1 MSDAPVPP
9 HHVDWEP
16 ESEFQS
22 HAHAELPPAEDERV
36 RAPWRHVLMLG
47 VAAFALWF
55 LLYAPTLQHNAQVS
69 PVGTR
74 RTVSLDVTGPVA
86 AVSRALQLSH
96 IVSITGRGNGVA
108 DGGPAGGLTVAGP
121 RPGGQPAGGS
131 RRKSGT
137 KPTQG
142 GTAPT
147 TPTTVPPNPKDP
159 TGANPLR
166 VLIVGDSIGIDLGDA
181 LQPDLA
187 QTGVVSAALDG
198 RVSTGL
204 TRPDY
209 FNWPAELTADLK
221 SQNPQVVV
229 IMIGANDAQDFLG
242 PPDVPYTSP
251 QWNTLYAQ
259 RVAQFMQ
266 IAQSGG
272 ATVVWVGMPPMQ
284 NPGLN
289 AQMSDV
295 NAVVQQQAVKT
306 HPPVT
311 YLSTDRSLGTA
322 QGGYTAFVTNG
333 AGQVVNVRTPDGTHL
348 TPGGGPGGG
357 AAGHRRAADARLQDP
372 LSASLHRSGPGHGP
386 VEGGAARQ
394 DGRDQRQTSGQG

>member
-1 MSDAPVPP
+1 
-9 HHVDWEP
+9 
-16 ESEFQS
+16 
-22 HAHAELPPAEDERV
+22 
-36 RAPWRHVLMLG
+36 MLG
-47 VAAFALWF
+47 VAAFAVWF

-74 RTVSLDVTGPVA
+74 RTVSLDLTGPVA

-96 IVSITGRGNGVA
+96 IVSITGRGSGLS
-108 DGGPAGGLTVAGP
+108 DGGSPGGLTVAGP
-121 RPGGQPAGGS
+121 HPASPAAGGS
-131 RRKSGT
+131 RPKSGT
-137 KPTQG
+137 TPKTG
-142 GTAPT
+142 DTAPT
-147 TPTTVPPNPKDP
+147 TTTVPPNPKDP
-159 TGANPLR
+159 TAANPLR

-221 SQNPQVVV
+221 SQDPQVVV

-251 QWNTLYAQ
+251 EWNTLYAQ

-284 NPGLN
+284 SPGLN

-295 NAVVQQQAVKT
+295 NAVVQQQAAKT

-348 TPGGGPGGG
+348 TPGGGQV
-357 AAGHRRAADARLQDP
+357 AAQQVIGELQTLGYKIP
-372 LSASLHRSGPGHGP
+372 
-386 VEGGAARQ
+386 
-394 DGRDQRQTSGQG
+394 

>member
-1 MSDAPVPP
+1 MPDSPTPP

-16 ESEFQS
+16 QSEFQA
-22 HAHAELPPAEDERV
+22 HAHAELPPAEDDRV
-36 RAPWRHVLMLG
+36 RAPWRHVLFLG

-96 IVSITGRGNGVA
+96 IVSITGRGSGL
-108 DGGPAGGLTVAGP
+108 GGPTGGLTVAGP
-121 RPGGQPAGGS
+121 HAGGQPTVPPP
-131 RRKSGT
+131 KSGA
-137 KPTQG
+137 KAKKG
-142 GTAPT
+142 STAPT

-159 TGANPLR
+159 TAANPLR

-209 FNWPAELTADLK
+209 FNWPAELSADIK

-251 QWNTLYAQ
+251 QWNTLYSQ

-284 NPGLN
+284 DPGLN

-295 NAVVQQQAVKT
+295 NAVVQQQAAKT
-306 HPPVT
+306 HPPIT

-348 TPGGGPGGG
+348 TPGGGQL
-357 AAGHRRAADARLQDP
+357 AAQQVIAELQTLGYKIP
-372 LSASLHRSGPGHGP
+372 
-386 VEGGAARQ
+386 
-394 DGRDQRQTSGQG
+394 

>member
-1 MSDAPVPP
+1 M
-9 HHVDWEP
+9 
-16 ESEFQS
+16 
-22 HAHAELPPAEDERV
+22 
-36 RAPWRHVLMLG
+36 
-47 VAAFALWF
+47 
-55 LLYAPTLQHNAQVS
+55 
-69 PVGTR
+69 
-74 RTVSLDVTGPVA
+74 
-86 AVSRALQLSH
+86 
-96 IVSITGRGNGVA
+96 
-108 DGGPAGGLTVAGP
+108 
-121 RPGGQPAGGS
+121 
-131 RRKSGT
+131 
-137 KPTQG
+137 
-142 GTAPT
+142 
-147 TPTTVPPNPKDP
+147 PPNPKDP
-159 TGANPLR
+159 TAADPLR

-187 QTGVVSAALDG
+187 QTDVVSAALDG

-209 FNWPAELTADLK
+209 FNWPAELAADLK

-251 QWNTLYAQ
+251 QWNTLYAE

-284 NPGLN
+284 APGLN
-289 AQMSDV
+289 AQMSDL
-295 NAVVQQQAVKT
+295 NAVVQQQAAKAN
-306 HPPVT
+306 PPVT

-348 TPGGGPGGG
+348 TPGGGQVV
-357 AAGHRRAADARLQDP
+357 AQQVIAELQTLGYKIP
-372 LSASLHRSGPGHGP
+372 
-386 VEGGAARQ
+386 
-394 DGRDQRQTSGQG
+394 

>member
-1 MSDAPVPP
+1 MSDARTPP
-9 HHVDWEP
+9 HHVDWESP
-16 ESEFQS
+16 SEFQS
-22 HAHAELPPAEDERV
+22 HAHAELSAAPDGRE
-36 RAPWRHVLMLG
+36 RAPWRRVLALG

-86 AVSRALQLSH
+86 ALSRALQLSH
-96 IVSITGRGNGVA
+96 FVSITGRGS
-108 DGGPAGGLTVAGP
+108 GLTGGAAGLSVSGP
-121 RPGGQPAGGS
+121 RPSPPPPKRA
-131 RRKSGT
+131 K
-137 KPTQG
+137 KV

-147 TPTTVPPNPKDP
+147 TTTVPPNPKDP
-159 TGANPLR
+159 TAANPLR

-181 LQPDLA
+181 LQPNLA
-187 QTGVVSAALDG
+187 NTGLVSAALDG
-198 RVSTGL
+198 QVSTGL

-209 FNWPAELTADLK
+209 FNWPAELSADLK
-221 SQNPQVVV
+221 AQDPQVVV

-266 IAQSGG
+266 IAGSGG
-272 ATVVWVGMPPMQ
+272 ATVLWVGMPPMQ

-295 NAVVQQQAVKT
+295 NAVVQQQAVKAR
-306 HPPVT
+306 PPVT
-311 YLSTDRSLGTA
+311 YLSTDHTLATP
-322 QGGYTAFVTNG
+322 QGGYTAFITNG
-333 AGQVVNVRTPDGTHL
+333 AGQVVNVRTPDGIHL
-348 TPGGGPGGG
+348 TPGGGQVLSQQVI
-357 AAGHRRAADARLQDP
+357 AELQA
-372 LSASLHRSGPGHGP
+372 LGYHI
-386 VEGGAARQ
+386 
-394 DGRDQRQTSGQG
+394 

>member
-1 MSDAPVPP
+1 MTDSPVPP

-16 ESEFQS
+16 ESDFQS
-22 HAHAELPPAEDERV
+22 HPHAELPPGEDERA

-96 IVSITGRGNGVA
+96 IVSITGRGSGLS
-108 DGGPAGGLTVAGP
+108 GGGTVGGLTVAGP
-121 RPGGQPAGGS
+121 HPGGPAPGGS
-131 RRKSGT
+131 RPKSGSAP
-137 KPTQG
+137 KKG
-142 GTAPT
+142 GAAPT
-147 TPTTVPPNPKDP
+147 TTTTVPPNPKDP

-166 VLIVGDSIGIDLGDA
+166 VLIVGDSIGVDLGDA
-181 LQPDLA
+181 LLPDLA
-187 QTGVVSAALDG
+187 QTNVVSAALDG

-209 FNWPAELTADLK
+209 FNWPAQLTADLK
-221 SQNPQVVV
+221 SQDPQVVV

-284 NPGLN
+284 SPGLN

-295 NAVVQQQAVKT
+295 NAVVQQQAAKT

-348 TPGGGPGGG
+348 TPGGGQV
-357 AAGHRRAADARLQDP
+357 AAQQVIDELQTLGYKIP
-372 LSASLHRSGPGHGP
+372 
-386 VEGGAARQ
+386 
-394 DGRDQRQTSGQG
+394 

>member
-16 ESEFQS
+16 QPEFES
-22 HAHAELPPAEDERV
+22 HAHAELPPGEDERV

-96 IVSITGRGNGVA
+96 IVSITGRGSGLS
-108 DGGPAGGLTVAGP
+108 DGGSPGGLTVAGP
-121 RPGGQPAGGS
+121 HPASPATGGS

-137 KPTQG
+137 TPKQG

-147 TPTTVPPNPKDP
+147 TTTTVPPNPKDP
-159 TGANPLR
+159 TGAHPLR

-221 SQNPQVVV
+221 SQDPQVVV

-251 QWNTLYAQ
+251 EWNTLYAQ

-284 NPGLN
+284 SPGLN

-295 NAVVQQQAVKT
+295 NAVVQQQAAKT
-306 HPPVT
+306 NPPVT

-348 TPGGGPGGG
+348 TPGGGQV
-357 AAGHRRAADARLQDP
+357 AAQQVIGELQTLGYKIP
-372 LSASLHRSGPGHGP
+372 
-386 VEGGAARQ
+386 
-394 DGRDQRQTSGQG
+394 

>member
-1 MSDAPVPP
+1 MSDGPTPP
-9 HHVDWEP
+9 HHVNWESP
-16 ESEFQS
+16 EEF
-22 HAHAELPPAEDERV
+22 AARPHAELAAPADGRV
-36 RAPWRHVLMLG
+36 RLPWTRVLSIGL
-47 VAAFALWF
+47 AAFALWF

-86 AVSRALQLSH
+86 AISRALQLSH
-96 IVSITGRGNGVA
+96 FVSITGRG
-108 DGGPAGGLTVAGP
+108 DGLSGGTTGLTVAGP
-121 RPGGQPAGGS
+121 RPAAPPP
-131 RRKSGT
+131 KSGRAP
-137 KPTQG
+137 KNG
-142 GTAPT
+142 RTAPT

-159 TGANPLR
+159 TAANPLR
-166 VLIVGDSIGIDLGDA
+166 VLIVGDSIGTDLGDA
-181 LQPDLA
+181 LQPNLA
-187 QTGVVSAALDG
+187 DTGVVSAALDG

-221 SQNPQVVV
+221 AQDPQVVV
-229 IMIGANDAQDFLG
+229 VMIGANDAQDFLG

-251 QWNTLYAQ
+251 EWNTLYSQ

-266 IAQSGG
+266 IAGSGG
-272 ATVVWVGMPPMQ
+272 ATVIWVGMPPMQ

-295 NAVVQQQAVKT
+295 NAVVQQQAVKAQ
-306 HPPVT
+306 PPVI
-311 YLSTDRSLGTA
+311 YLSTDHTLGTP

-348 TPGGGPGGG
+348 TPGGGQVVSQQVI
-357 AAGHRRAADARLQDP
+357 AELQ
-372 LSASLHRSGPGHGP
+372 SLGYKI
-386 VEGGAARQ
+386 
-394 DGRDQRQTSGQG
+394 

>member
-1 MSDAPVPP
+1 MSDARTPP
-9 HHVDWEP
+9 HHANWETP
-16 ESEFQS
+16 EEFAS
-22 HAHAELPPAEDERV
+22 RPHAELPAPDDGRV
-36 RAPWRHVLMLG
+36 RAPWRRVLGLG
-47 VAAFALWF
+47 AAAFALWF
-55 LLYAPTLQHNAQVS
+55 LLFAPTLQHNAQVS

-74 RTVSLDVTGPVA
+74 RTVSLDLTGPVA
-86 AVSRALQLSH
+86 AISRALQLSH
-96 IVSITGRGNGVA
+96 FVSVTGRGNGLS
-108 DGGPAGGLTVAGP
+108 GGSTGLTVSGP
-121 RPGGQPAGGS
+121 HPAGQPA
-131 RRKSGT
+131 
-137 KPTQG
+137 KPTATSEG
-142 GTAPT
+142 GTAAG
-147 TPTTVPPNPKDP
+147 TPTTVPPNPKEP
-159 TGANPLR
+159 TAAHPLR

-187 QTGVVSAALDG
+187 GTGVVSAALDG

-209 FNWPAELTADLK
+209 FNWPTELTADIK
-221 SQNPQVVV
+221 ATSPQVVV

-242 PPDVPYTSP
+242 PPDVPYTSS

-266 IAQSGG
+266 IAGSGG

-284 NPGLN
+284 NPGLD

-295 NAVVQQQAVKT
+295 NAVVQQQAVKA

-311 YLSTDRSLGTA
+311 YINTDHTLGTA

-348 TPGGGPGGG
+348 TPGGGQV
-357 AAGHRRAADARLQDP
+357 AAQQVMAELQT
-372 LSASLHRSGPGHGP
+372 LGYHI
-386 VEGGAARQ
+386 
-394 DGRDQRQTSGQG
+394 

>member
-1 MSDAPVPP
+1 MSDAPTPP

-16 ESEFQS
+16 QSEFES
-22 HAHAELPPAEDERV
+22 RGPAELPPADEGRA

-86 AVSRALQLSH
+86 AISRALQLSH
-96 IVSITGRGNGVA
+96 IVSITGRGSGL
-108 DGGPAGGLTVAGP
+108 GGPTGGLTVSGP
-121 RPGGQPAGGS
+121 RPGGHRAEGPPP
-131 RRKSGT
+131 KSGSNSKT
-137 KPTQG
+137 
-142 GTAPT
+142 GTT
-147 TPTTVPPNPKDP
+147 TPTTMPPNPKDP
-159 TGANPLR
+159 TAANPLR

-187 QTGVVSAALDG
+187 QTDVVSAALDG

-251 QWNTLYAQ
+251 QWNTLYAE

-284 NPGLN
+284 APGLN
-289 AQMSDV
+289 AQMSDLD
-295 NAVVQQQAVKT
+295 AVVQQQAAKAN
-306 HPPVT
+306 PPVT

-348 TPGGGPGGG
+348 TPGGGQVVSQQVI
-357 AAGHRRAADARLQDP
+357 AELQA
-372 LSASLHRSGPGHGP
+372 LGYKI
-386 VEGGAARQ
+386 
-394 DGRDQRQTSGQG
+394 

>member
-1 MSDAPVPP
+1 M
-9 HHVDWEP
+9 
-16 ESEFQS
+16 
-22 HAHAELPPAEDERV
+22 

-96 IVSITGRGNGVA
+96 IVSITGRGNGV
-108 DGGPAGGLTVAGP
+108 GGRRTGGGLTVAGP

-131 RRKSGT
+131 AAEVRNDAQDGRHRAHDT
-137 KPTQG
+137 
-142 GTAPT
+142 
-147 TPTTVPPNPKDP
+147 TTVPPNPKDP
-159 TGANPLR
+159 TAANPLR

-251 QWNTLYAQ
+251 EWNTLYAQ

-284 NPGLN
+284 SPGLN

-295 NAVVQQQAVKT
+295 NAVVQQQAAKT

-348 TPGGGPGGG
+348 TPGGGQV
-357 AAGHRRAADARLQDP
+357 AAQQVIGELQTLGYKIP
-372 LSASLHRSGPGHGP
+372 
-386 VEGGAARQ
+386 
-394 DGRDQRQTSGQG
+394 